1 MFDATTAQILRSAP
15 EVPGLN
21 PQDIPALLT
30 RHYANLVSAR
40 LRCGVDT
47 SDSTNDLWTLDRIA
61 DTYELIAS
69 LQGDSASRRSSAF
82 VAGTAQQIIARR
94 LTQSTPEAILPFN
107 IDRNRVD
114 PTVAATV
121 LFLSNGKKI

>member
-1 MFDATTAQILRSAP
+1 
-15 EVPGLN
+15 
-21 PQDIPALLT
+21 
-30 RHYANLVSAR
+30 VSAR